1 MYHASNVKYLDQNIA
16 MLLIIWNNIFGAFK
30 KEEDGEPVKYGL
42 SKSVKNRSSWNMIVH
57 EWRNL

>member
-1 MYHASNVKYLDQNIA
+1 